1 MAELA
6 NGLYGN
12 GSFGIRAKLRENGRR
27 RDGRPDG
34 ALIRIWFCGGYRTAD
49 RVGLRV
55 VPADSLSLGSICVH
69 STREEARECR
79 RAQREEEANM
89 ASYPGKECCKD

>member
-12 GSFGIRAKLRENGRR
+12 GSFGIRAKLRKENARR
-27 RDGRPDG
+27 RDGRPDW
-34 ALIRIWFCGGYRTAD
+34 APIRIWFCGGYRTAD
-49 RVGLRV
+49 T
-55 VPADSLSLGSICVH
+55 LSLGSICVH

-79 RAQREEEANM
+79 RAQREKEE
-89 ASYPGKECCKD
+89 